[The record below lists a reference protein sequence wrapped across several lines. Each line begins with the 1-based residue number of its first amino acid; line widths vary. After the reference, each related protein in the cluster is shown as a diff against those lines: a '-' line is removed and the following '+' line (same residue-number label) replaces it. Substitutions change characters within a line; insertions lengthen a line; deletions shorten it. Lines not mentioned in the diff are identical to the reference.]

1 MKPKRV
7 FIYFSQKFK
16 YEINKQVLI
25 TKIKKKNQKQTSI
38 NFNLQT
44 QKKSII
50 NHYENN
56 IFSFYF
62 LLKFFMKLDGKSIQ
76 GAIAQLV
83 EDYKFDPY
91 QVFEIIKM
99 GIRSGFRK
107 DFPEH
112 KKANIVVSIDNEW
125 NVNIYKQLMVK
136 KENEIED
143 EDTEIWLKA
152 AKEIRKDVKE
162 WEELLINVTPES
174 MELSRIASQA
184 AAQTIKQ
191 QLKNI
196 EREKFFEKF
205 QNKEWELLKARV
217 IRVHADSVILD
228 IEWSAV
234 VLLPDW
240 QIPNRMYEP
249 GEEVFVLLKQ
259 ISKDSGG
266 IVLNIT
272 QSSPDYIEAILR
284 KIVPELEEWLVII
297 EKIARVP
304 WRKTKIMVS
313 STDEKIDPV
322 GVMVWHKWDRINTVL
337 SLLDWEKIDYVEKV
351 DDPIKLITA
360 CLKPAQIDHIEIK
373 EKKAF
378 ITLDESQKALAIGK
392 WASNIKLA
400 SQITWYTIELK

>member
-1 MKPKRV
+1 MILKPHLQKNPANHV
-7 FIYFSQKFK
+7 GFFISITQ
-16 YEINKQVLI
+16 NLI
-25 TKIKKKNQKQTSI
+25 P
-38 NFNLQT
+38 L
-44 QKKSII
+44 KKSI
-50 NHYENN
+50 ENRFFIITLILMRII

-62 LLKFFMKLDGKSIQ
+62 LLKFSMKLDGKSIQ
-76 GAIAQLV
+76 VAIAQLV
-83 EDYKFDPY
+83 EDYKFDAF
-91 QVFEIIKM
+91 QIFEIVKM
-99 GIRSGFRK
+99 GIRSWFRK
-107 DFPEH
+107 DYPEH
-112 KKANIVVSIDNEW
+112 KKANIAISIDNEW
-125 NVNIYKQLMVK
+125 NVKVYKQLLVK
-136 KENEIED
+136 KEDEIED
-143 EDTEIWLKA
+143 VDTEIWLKA
-152 AKEIRKDVKE
+152 AKEIRKDIKE
-162 WEELLINVTPES
+162 WEELLIDVTPKS

-191 QLKNI
+191 QLKNV

-205 QNKEWELLKARV
+205 QNKEGELLKAKV

-228 IEWSAV
+228 IEWATV
-234 VLLPDW
+234 VLLADW

-249 GEEVFVLLKQ
+249 WEEVFVLLKQ

-266 IVLNIT
+266 IMLNIT

>member
-1 MKPKRV
+1 
-7 FIYFSQKFK
+7 
-16 YEINKQVLI
+16 
-25 TKIKKKNQKQTSI
+25 
-38 NFNLQT
+38 
-44 QKKSII
+44 
-50 NHYENN
+50 
-56 IFSFYF
+56 
-62 LLKFFMKLDGKSIQ
+62 MKLDGKSIQ
-76 GAIAQLV
+76 VAIAQLV
-83 EDYKFDPY
+83 EDYKFDAF
-91 QVFEIIKM
+91 QIFEIVKM

-107 DFPEH
+107 DYPEH
-112 KKANIVVSIDNEW
+112 KKANIAISIDNEG
-125 NVNIYKQLMVK
+125 NVKVYKQLLVK
-136 KENEIED
+136 KEDEIED
-143 EDTEIWLKA
+143 EDTEIGLKA
-152 AKEIRKDVKE
+152 AKEIRKDIKE
-162 WEELLINVTPES
+162 GEELLIDVTPKS

-191 QLKNI
+191 QLKNV

-205 QNKEWELLKARV
+205 QNKEGELLKAKV

-228 IEWSAV
+228 IEGATV
-234 VLLPDW
+234 VLLADG

-266 IVLNIT
+266 IMLNIT

-284 KIVPELEEWLVII
+284 KIVPELEEGLVVI

-304 WRKTKIMVS
+304 GRKTKIMVS

-322 GVMVWHKWDRINTVL
+322 GVMVGHKGDRINTVL
-337 SLLDWEKIDYVEKV
+337 SLLDGEKIDYVEKV

-392 WASNIKLA
+392 GASNIKLA
-400 SQITWYTIELK
+400 SQITGYTIELK